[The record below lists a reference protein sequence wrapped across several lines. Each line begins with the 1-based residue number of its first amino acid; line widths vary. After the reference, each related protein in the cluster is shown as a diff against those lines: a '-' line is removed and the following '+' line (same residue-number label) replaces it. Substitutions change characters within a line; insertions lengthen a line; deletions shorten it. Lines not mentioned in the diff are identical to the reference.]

1 MNAVKHVQIT
11 FDCEAPRQVA
21 EFWKAA
27 LQAEAT
33 RLEALGARRL
43 AFLPAD
49 DENEFCA
56 VMQDIEGNEFC
67 RERQ

>member
-1 MNAVKHVQIT
+1 MTAVKHVQIT
-11 FDCEAPRQVA
+11 FDCQAPGQVA
-21 EFWKAA
+21 GFWKAA

-43 AFLPAD
+43 RFWPAD
-49 DENEFCA
+49 DENESCV